1 MKPPNIKTEQLQNNQ
16 LDELIIAVKH
26 VSDSI
31 YSLGSDIRSIGS
43 AIEQADSYASILTIA
58 EKLSDIA
65 ESLDY
70 LAVTKPDSEV

>member
-1 MKPPNIKTEQLQNNQ
+1 MKLSNIQTDQLA
-16 LDELIIAVKH
+16 DLIIAVKH

-31 YSLGSDIRSIGS
+31 NSLGSDIRSIGS

-70 LAVTKPDSEV
+70 LAATKPDSEV